1 MIFIASGHI
10 GTTQP
15 LDHPRFCFHKWPGTY
30 TASASADGADT
41 AWLGDGETWSQ
52 WQAGSGDGS
61 VTLTFS
67 EARSIDYIGIA
78 AHTLDLAGSVVTVLV
93 DTGAGLANVP
103 GLVGLT
109 IPDDGSILFLLGP
122 VDVTGVRLSFV
133 DGTAPIIGVLQA
145 GLSMELPRRS
155 TYTALPI
162 SESEQTAYRTAQSLR
177 GQVLGRA
184 VESAELAFD
193 VSIQNLPEDW
203 RLATGVNSWQ
213 AFTAHVRDVGP
224 FFVATRPSRYPEDV
238 AYGVANERPRFNR
251 ARPNREI
258 AGEVDLTFQGYKRA

>member
-1 MIFIASGHI
+1 LH
-10 GTTQP
+10 
-15 LDHPRFCFHKWPGTY
+15 
-30 TASASADGADT
+30 
-41 AWLGDGETWSQ
+41 
-52 WQAGSGDGS
+52 
-61 VTLTFS
+61 V
-67 EARSIDYIGIA
+67 GIA
-78 AHTLDLAGSVVTVLV
+78 NRGFERRFELA
-93 DTGAGLANVP
+93 D
-103 GLVGLT
+103 
-109 IPDDGSILFLLGP
+109 F
-122 VDVTGVRLSFV
+122 VR
-133 DGTAPIIGVLQA
+133 
-145 GLSMELPRRS
+145 
-155 TYTALPI
+155 
-162 SESEQTAYRTAQSLR
+162 
-177 GQVLGRA
+177 